1 MAQCVCGVIS
11 AGSPPSLMMRVR
23 FGLVLVSGGEC
34 CIDRKS
40 ENKDNVQWW

>member
-1 MAQCVCGVIS
+1 MAQCVRRYICQQS
-11 AGSPPSLMMRVR
+11 AQLDDARPLW
-23 FGLVLVSGGEC
+23 LVLVRGGEC

>member
-1 MAQCVCGVIS
+1 
-11 AGSPPSLMMRVR
+11 MMRVR
-23 FGLVLVSGGEC
+23 FGLVLVLVRGGEC